1 MKILIVIPARMAS
14 IRFPDKPMALINKKP
29 MILHVWERAKESN
42 LGRVLVACCEEE
54 VANCITS
61 AGGEAILTDPSLPS
75 GTDRVYAAIENDDDF
90 LMNDTI
96 INLQGDMPLID
107 ALSIDQINKT
117 ITQGYDMSTLV
128 TSFSSE
134 KDRQNKNIT
143 KAEVKWIKKEKIG
156 EALDFYK
163 NKKEDS
169 IDKNIYHHVGI
180 YGFIPSSLKKFV
192 HLQQT
197 EREKDRKLEQMR
209 ALDNGMT
216 IGVGY
221 VENVPISVDTKE
233 DLMQVERLINKNYE

>member
-117 ITQGYDMSTLV
+117 ITQGFDMSTLV

-143 KAEVKWIKKEKIG
+143 KAEIKWIKKEKIG

-163 NKKEDS
+163 NKEDS
-169 IDKNIYHHVGI
+169 NDKNIYHHVGI

-216 IGVGY
+216 IGAGY
-221 VENVPISVDTKE
+221 IKNVPISVDTKE

>member
-117 ITQGYDMSTLV
+117 ITQGFDMSTLV

-143 KAEVKWIKKEKIG
+143 KAEIKWIKKEKIG

-163 NKKEDS
+163 NKEDS
-169 IDKNIYHHVGI
+169 NDKNIYHHVGI

>member
-14 IRFPDKPMALINKKP
+14 TRFPNKPMALLNNKP

-42 LGRVLVACCEEE
+42 LGKVLVACCEED
-54 VANCITS
+54 VANCIRS
-61 AGGEAILTDPSLPS
+61 AGGEAVLTDPNLPS
-75 GTDRVYAAIENDDDF
+75 GTDRVYAAIKNDDDF

-107 ALSIDQINKT
+107 TQSIGQINKT
-117 ITQGYDMSTLV
+117 IIQGYDISTLV

-134 KDRQNKNIT
+134 KEKKNKNIT
-143 KAEVKWIKKEKIG
+143 KAKINWIKKEKIG
-156 EALDFYK
+156 EAKDFYK
-163 NKKEDS
+163 NSEAPD
-169 IDKNIYHHVGI
+169 DKNIYHHVGI
-180 YGFIPSSLKKFV
+180 YGFIPSSLKRFV
-192 HLQQT
+192 HLQQS
-197 EREKDRKLEQMR
+197 EREKKLKLEQMR

-233 DLMQVERLINKNYE
+233 DLMQVEREINK